1 MQEPDAEVAH
11 APHRRARLGLALRI
25 VVSAALLAFL
35 ISKIDFQT
43 VEPRDHHFS
52 TLVWLALALGTAALG
67 IVLSAWRWQRVIEAF
82 GVHVPISRLSTHY
95 FAGQFVGN
103 VLPSTIGGDVVR
115 VSRSAKD
122 VGTTETAFAAV
133 ALERLT
139 GFLALP
145 VLCLLGFVID
155 PNLLESDTAWVA
167 LLVSGIALAALGT
180 ILFLA
185 GHPKAAGRFEGNENW
200 TRFLGAVHEGIA
212 LLRNDRRQALGVLG
226 TAFVY
231 QISVVVMVGFLSL
244 TLGTGV
250 PFGAVIAFIPAVA
263 MAQVVPISLSGLG
276 IREGMLVLLLTPLG
290 VTNGHAVGLGLAWY
304 ATMLLVS
311 LPGAPAF
318 AVGSRA
324 RALDAEYVERA
335 AHLDTNDDAD
345 GDVRR

>member
-1 MQEPDAEVAH
+1 MEEPDAEVAH
-11 APHRRARLGLALRI
+11 APSRRARLGLLLRI
-25 VVSAALLAFL
+25 VVSAVLLAFL
-35 ISKIDFQT
+35 ISKIDFSKVT
-43 VEPRDHHFS
+43 PRDSHLG
-52 TLVWLALALGTAALG
+52 TLTWLALALATATLG
-67 IVLSAWRWQRVIEAF
+67 IILSAWRWQKVIGAF
-82 GVHVPISRLSTHY
+82 GVSVPISRLSTHY

-122 VGTTETAFAAV
+122 IGTTETAFAAV

-145 VLCLLGFVID
+145 ALCLIGFAID
-155 PNLLESDTAWVA
+155 PALLESSTAWVA

-185 GHPKAAGRFEGNENW
+185 GHPKAAGRFDGNENW
-200 TRFLGAVHEGIA
+200 TRFIGAVHEGIGH
-212 LLRNDRRQALGVLG
+212 LRGDRRQAFGVLG

-231 QISVVVMVGFLSL
+231 QISVIATVGFLSL

-250 PFGAVIAFIPAVA
+250 SFAALVAFIPVVA

-304 ATMLLVS
+304 ATMLIVS

-318 AVGSRA
+318 AVGNRK
-324 RALDAEYVERA
+324 RDAPAESA
-335 AHLDTNDDAD
+335 DAD
-345 GDVRR
+345 R

>member
-1 MQEPDAEVAH
+1 MEEPDAEVAH
-11 APHRRARLGLALRI
+11 APTRRARLGLVLRI
-25 VVSAALLAFL
+25 VVSAVLLAFL
-35 ISKIDFQT
+35 ISKIDFSK
-43 VEPRDHHFS
+43 VAPRDSHAG
-52 TLVWLALALGTAALG
+52 TLAWLGLALATATVG
-67 IVLSAWRWQRVIEAF
+67 IVLSAWRWQRVIDAF
-82 GVHVPISRLSTHY
+82 GVHVPIGRLTTHY

-122 VGTTETAFAAV
+122 IGTTETAFAAV

-145 VLCLLGFVID
+145 ALCLVGFALD
-155 PNLLESDTAWVA
+155 PSLLESNTAWVA

-200 TRFLGAVHEGIA
+200 TRFIAAVHKGIVH
-212 LLRNDRRQALGVLG
+212 LRSDRRHVLGVVA

-231 QISVVVMVGFLSL
+231 QISVIATVGFLSL

-250 PFGAVIAFIPAVA
+250 PFAALVAFIPAVA
-263 MAQVVPISLSGLG
+263 MAQVIPISLSGLG

-290 VTNGHAVGLGLAWY
+290 ISNGHAIGLGLAWY

-318 AVGSRA
+318 AVGNRLGARDHDRA
-324 RALDAEYVERA
+324 EVQP
-335 AHLDTNDDAD
+335 
-345 GDVRR
+345 

>member
-1 MQEPDAEVAH
+1 MQEPGAEVAH
-11 APHRRARLGLALRI
+11 APSRRARVMLALRI
-25 VVSAALLAFL
+25 VVSAVLLAFL
-35 ISKIDFQT
+35 ISKIDFSKVT
-43 VEPRDHHFS
+43 PRDSHLG
-52 TLVWLALALGTAALG
+52 TLTWLALALATATLG
-67 IVLSAWRWQRVIEAF
+67 IVLSAWRWQWVIDAF
-82 GVHVPISRLSTHY
+82 GVKVPISRLSNHY

-122 VGTTETAFAAV
+122 IGTTETAFAAV

-145 VLCLLGFVID
+145 ALCLIGFAID
-155 PNLLESDTAWVA
+155 PSLLESSTAWVA

-200 TRFLGAVHEGIA
+200 TRFLGAVHEGIVH
-212 LLRNDRRQALGVLG
+212 LRHDRRHLVGVLG

-231 QISVVVMVGFLSL
+231 QISVIATVGFLSL

-250 PFGAVIAFIPAVA
+250 PFAALVAFIPVVA

-290 VTNGHAVGLGLAWY
+290 VSNGHAVGLGLAWY

-318 AVGSRA
+318 AIGNRIG
-324 RALDAEYVERA
+324 
-335 AHLDTNDDAD
+335 AHESDGAD
-345 GDVRR
+345 VQP

>member
-11 APHRRARLGLALRI
+11 APNRGARLKLALRI
-25 VVSAALLAFL
+25 VVSAVLLAYL
-35 ISKIDFQT
+35 ISKIDFDKVVPKDRQL
-43 VEPRDHHFS
+43 S
-52 TLVWLALALGTAALG
+52 TLAWLGLALGTASLG

-82 GVHVPISRLSTHY
+82 GVHIPVRRLTTHY

-122 VGTTETAFAAV
+122 IGTTETAFAAV

-145 VLCLLGFVID
+145 ALCLIGFVID
-155 PNLLESDTAWVA
+155 PSLLESDTAWVA
-167 LLVSGIALAALGT
+167 LLVSGITLAALGT

-185 GHPKAAGRFEGNENW
+185 GHPKAAGRFRDNENW
-200 TRFLGAVHEGIA
+200 TRFIAAVHDGIER
-212 LLRNDRRQALGVLG
+212 LRHDRRHVAGVLG

-231 QISVVVMVGFLSL
+231 QVSVVATVGFLSL

-250 PFGAVIAFIPAVA
+250 PFAALVAFIPVVA

-290 VTNGHAVGLGLAWY
+290 VSNGHAVGLGLAWY

-311 LPGAPAF
+311 LPGAPAI
-318 AVGSRA
+318 AVGNRMRA
-324 RALDAEYVERA
+324 EHEEPVDETDA
-335 AHLDTNDDAD
+335 HT
-345 GDVRR
+345 